1 MVGWYEIVGERTSP
15 QKAGQVRLNTFYE
28 TRKKPAWL
36 VALKVLG
43 MFAMFAVGYAILLPV
58 IPLPLWKSVVLSSG
72 LMLIYVGIAFFVRPE
87 PNGEN
92 MGFAGGLFNDPT
104 QYSDNMNRALW
115 KAHCMLGPGRFISET
130 VLDCCTLVGLT
141 AERTEEEHQLEQ
153 QAKEDAALKKDL
165 ERLRDRVAERNEKQ
179 HGGRT
184 NGQLELSSTRLFRE

>member
-15 QKAGQVRLNTFYE
+15 QKAGSVRLNTFYA
-28 TRKKPAWL
+28 TRKKSPWL
-36 VALKVLG
+36 VAVKVLG
-43 MFAMFAVGYAILLPV
+43 MFVMFAVGYGLLLPI
-58 IPLPLWKSVVLSSG
+58 IPLPLWKSMVLSSG
-72 LMLIYVGIAFFVRPE
+72 LMLVYVGIAFFVRPE

-92 MGFAGGLFNDPT
+92 MGFAGGIFNDPT

-130 VLDCCTLVGLT
+130 VLDCCTLLGLT
-141 AERTEEEHQLEQ
+141 AERTEEEHLWEQ

-165 ERLRDRVAERNEKQ
+165 ERLRDRVAERNEQQ

-184 NGQLELSSTRLFRE
+184 NGQLELSSARLFEE